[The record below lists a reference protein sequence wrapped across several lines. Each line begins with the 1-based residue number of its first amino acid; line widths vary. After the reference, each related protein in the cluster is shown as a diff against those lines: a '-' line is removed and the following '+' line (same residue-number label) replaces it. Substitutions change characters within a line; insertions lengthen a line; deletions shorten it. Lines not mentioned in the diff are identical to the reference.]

1 MMKAFE
7 WTNPAN
13 INEAVKMLQASPGRY
28 RRSAAADCRRPGLAD
43 DDERL
48 HVAAGACCQSERIFR
63 GSISI
68 SLTARGLTIGALV
81 TLTELEEHAGVRKS
95 FPGLAEAAHS
105 IATPQIRNLGTVGG
119 NLCQR
124 PRCWYFRLEEVN
136 CLKKGGSEC
145 YAASGENKYN
155 AIIAGGPSYIV
166 HPSDLAPMLLALG
179 ATVTVIGA
187 AGKRVIPLD
196 KFFTL
201 PSEGNIRRE
210 NVLKNDDIIT
220 QIYVPASALAEKS
233 TYLKFKERESLDFA
247 LASAAVALRL
257 GPNQAVQRCADCSWR
272 RGADT
277 VARSRG
283 REISRWQKID
293 AGRACRSR
301 EDRARRSEAAREKC
315 VQGSACANA
324 RTSRVSKSGK
334 CLGGSYGKRISRT
347 TPISVLRIAAVE
359 EVLHARSTGDKC

>member
-1 MMKAFE
+1 MKAFE
-7 WTNPAN
+7 WTNPATV
-13 INEAVKMLQASPGRY
+13 NEAVKMLTVSPSGEIDE
-28 RRSAAADCRRPGLAD
+28 APRPLAGGQDLLTTMKDYTSRPTRLVNLKSIRGLNKIT
-43 DDERL
+43 L
-48 HVAAGACCQSERIFR
+48 N
-63 GSISI
+63 
-68 SLTARGLTIGALV
+68 ARGLTIGALV

-124 PRCWYFRLEEVN
+124 PRCWYFRLEEVI

-166 HPSDLAPMLLALG
+166 HPSDLAPILLALG
-179 ATVTVIGA
+179 ATVTVIGT

-210 NVLKNDDIIT
+210 NVLKNEEIIT
-220 QIYVPASALAEKS
+220 EIHVPASPLAARS

-247 LASAAVALRL
+247 LASAAVAVRL
-257 GPNQAVQRCADCSWR
+257 AANRTVQD
-272 RGADT
+272 
-277 VARSRG
+277 AR
-283 REISRWQKID
+283 I
-293 AGRACRSR
+293 
-301 EDRARRSEAAREKC
+301 
-315 VQGSACANA
+315 V
-324 RTSRVSKSGK
+324 
-334 CLGGSYGKRISRT
+334 LGGVAPVPWRVPEAEKYLVGKELK
-347 TPISVLRIAAVE
+347 PDVLAEAGKIALAE
-359 EVLHARSTGDKC
+359 ARPLEKNAYKVPLAQTLVRRALAKAGGV